1 MLSVALILAFI
12 FLLIGI
18 TLVFYFR
25 NKQLKSIQEIY
36 MKQLKNRIE
45 KNKQQITIRN
55 KNLETYNFLIYNL
68 DDALIVQEEINVC
81 GFKL

>member
-1 MLSVALILAFI
+1 MLSVAFILAFV

-25 NKQLKSIQEIY
+25 NKQLKSVQQEY
-36 MKQLKNRIE
+36 VTQLENRIE

-68 DDALIVQEEINVC
+68 DEALIVQEKINVC
-81 GFKL
+81 SFKP